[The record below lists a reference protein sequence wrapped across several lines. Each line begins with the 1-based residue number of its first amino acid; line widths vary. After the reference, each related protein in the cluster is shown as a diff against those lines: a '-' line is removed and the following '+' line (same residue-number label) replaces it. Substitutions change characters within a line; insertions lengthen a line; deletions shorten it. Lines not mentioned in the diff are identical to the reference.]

1 MTITTAAGGLGK
13 VLISTIADLSNVL
26 RAASAASNSGLAA
39 FRSAS
44 ASSDIAF
51 ASVAFLLTISAS

>member
-13 VLISTIADLSNVL
+13 VLISTMAALSNDL
-26 RAASAASNSGLAA
+26 RADSAASSSGLAA
-39 FRSAS
+39 LRSAS
-44 ASSDIAF
+44 ASSDIAL

>member
-1 MTITTAAGGLGK
+1 MTTAAGGLGK

-26 RAASAASNSGLAA
+26 RAASAASSSGLAA
-39 FRSAS
+39 LRSAS
-44 ASSDIAF
+44 ASSDIAL